1 MVLVMVKALIKIQIN
16 WCGGLT
22 KGGTSLS
29 CSSLMASPLLDRR
42 WIFRT
47 GQGLTAHAKNTDE
60 GNSMASAVT
69 SEGFLLAVHSKVNP
83 RLSLG

>member
-1 MVLVMVKALIKIQIN
+1 MVKALIKIQIK
-16 WCGGLT
+16 WCGDLT
-22 KGGTSLS
+22 KGGISLF
-29 CSSLMASPLLDRR
+29 CSSLVASSLLDRR

-47 GQGLTAHAKNTDE
+47 GQGLTAHAKNTDK

-69 SEGFLLAVHSKVNP
+69 SEGFLLAVHSKVNL